1 MKTLDQEYITGV
13 YAGEI
18 EGFGGESES
27 LVNLPRFETNYLSSE
42 IMKQLDRIF
51 SGELIEIT
59 INDQTSRG
67 TAIETAVR
75 NSGGGMVFGS
85 VSMSGEGGL

>member
-1 MKTLDQEYITGV
+1 
-13 YAGEI
+13 
-18 EGFGGESES
+18 
-27 LVNLPRFETNYLSSE
+27 
-42 IMKQLDRIF
+42 MKQLDRIF